1 MNFKTISFEIKND
14 LLWIGFGLNTPKS
27 MTTFTRETLEE
38 MKLAVR
44 EVQELDKKSSVKGLI
59 FFSHKPGVFLA
70 GVDVSV
76 INSLKSEAE
85 ALRALDEAHMIFN
98 ALEDLK
104 MPTAA
109 LVDGVCLGGG
119 LELALTCKKIFVS
132 DNSKTA
138 LGLPEVMLGVLP
150 GFGGTYRLPRRVGLP
165 QALDMILTGRQ
176 IKGKNCVKMG
186 LADAVLPTERM
197 MELAPDYLL
206 NKKTG
211 KKKDLK
217 EEFQSVAMDNFLTR
231 KIIFQKAR
239 EQVLE
244 TSKGFYPAPLKIL
257 EVLEKGAGKGRA
269 DYLGLEAEAFSELSQ
284 SVISKNLQH
293 IFFLTDNSKKIDNKD
308 QLPTIQR
315 GAVLGAG
322 VMGGGIAWLFAQSNQ
337 APIMK
342 DLTPAALELG
352 LKQASQN
359 FMGALKRRRMSED
372 EFNRKMR
379 SITPTL
385 SFDGMKSADLVVE
398 AVVENMEVKK
408 KVFAEL
414 EEYVRPDCILTSNT
428 SSLSLEEMS
437 KALRDPGRFAGLH
450 FFNPVNKMPL
460 VEIITHERVKPE
472 VVQTL
477 LKWVLDVKKTP
488 IVVKDG
494 PGFLV
499 NRILAPYLNEAAYLL
514 EEGVSIEALDEAALN
529 FGMPMGP
536 CRLMDEIGLDV
547 CVKVG
552 KIMHDGLGPRAT
564 PSSLSTKLFEAKLL
578 GRKNGR
584 GFYLYPE
591 EDSKSK
597 KKKKKEELQVNPEV
611 VKLLPNKKIQA
622 DEMTL
627 QMRLFLPMVNEAAYI
642 LADRICDKASTV
654 DIGMIYGTG
663 FPPFKG
669 GLLRWADQ
677 EGLDQ
682 IAERIN
688 NFARDVSSER
698 YQLAPFLSMMIND
711 KKKFYDL

>member
-1 MNFKTISFEIKND
+1 MSYQNITFEIKND
-14 LLWIGFGLNTPKS
+14 ILWIGFGVNEKKS

-38 MKLAVR
+38 LKKAVL
-44 EVQELDKKSSVKGLI
+44 EAQELDKKKAVKGLI

-70 GVDVSV
+70 GVDISV
-76 INSLKSEAE
+76 INSLKSETE
-85 ALRALDEAHMIFN
+85 ALKALEEAHSIFN
-98 ALEDLK
+98 ALDDLK

-119 LELALTCKKIFVS
+119 LELSLTCKKIFIS
-132 DNSKTA
+132 DNPKTA

-150 GFGGTYRLPRRVGLP
+150 GFGGTYRLPRKVGLP
-165 QALDMILTGRQ
+165 SALDMILTGRQ
-176 IKGKNCVKMG
+176 VRGKAAYKMG

-197 MELAPDYLL
+197 RELAPEYLL
-206 NKKTG
+206 NGKGG
-211 KKKDLK
+211 KKKSVK
-217 EEFQSVAMDNFLTR
+217 EEIQAAAMDNFLTR

-239 EQVLE
+239 EKVLE

-257 EVLEKGAGKGRA
+257 EVLEKGAGKPRA
-269 DYLGLEAEAFSELSQ
+269 DYLNLEAEAFAELSQ
-284 SVISKNLQH
+284 SVQSKNLQH
-293 IFFLTDNSKKIDNKD
+293 IFFLTDASKKIENKE
-308 QLPTIQR
+308 QLPTVKR

-322 VMGGGIAWLFAQSNQ
+322 VMGGGIAWLFAENNQ

-352 LKQASQN
+352 LKQASSN
-359 FMGALKRRRMSED
+359 FMSKVKRKRMSED

-379 SITPTL
+379 SIEPTL
-385 SFDGMKSADLVVE
+385 NFDGFKNVDLLVE
-398 AVVENMEVKK
+398 AVVENMDIKK
-408 KVFAEL
+408 KVFAEV
-414 EEYVRPDCILTSNT
+414 EGYVRPDTILTSNT
-428 SSLSLEEMS
+428 SSLSVEEMS
-437 KALRDPGRFAGLH
+437 KALQDPGRFAGLH

-460 VEIITHERVKPE
+460 VEIITHERVRPE
-472 VVQTL
+472 VIEAL
-477 LKWVLDVKKTP
+477 RKWVLDAKKTP

-514 EEGVSIEALDEAALN
+514 EEGVPVEVLDQAALN

-552 KIMHDGLGPRAT
+552 KIMHDGLGERAL
-564 PSSLSTKLFEAKLL
+564 PSELSSKLL
-578 GRKNGR
+578 ELELLGKKNGK
-584 GFYLYPE
+584 GFYLYDEKGKPTG
-591 EDSKSK
+591 K
-597 KKKKKEELQVNPEV
+597 NPEV
-611 VKLLPNKKIQA
+611 TKILPSGKKGMR

-642 LADRICDKASTV
+642 LADRICDKAATV

-677 EGLDQ
+677 EGLDR
-682 IAERIN
+682 IGERLN
-688 NFARDVSSER
+688 NFAKEVSLDR
-698 YQLAPFLSMMIND
+698 YAIAPFLNLMIAD